1 MIFPASILRVRIV
14 ANGRKKLGLWV
25 PLLLLWPLALAL
37 APLLVLAALV
47 YMLRQRR
54 AGRRTDA
61 IRCLPLLCR
70 VAFSLR
76 GLKVEVQKDNQ
87 EILVSFL

>member
-1 MIFPASILRVRIV
+1 MIFPAFILRVRV
-14 ANGRKKLGLWV
+14 VRNGRKKLALWV

-37 APLLVLAALV
+37 APLLVLAGLV

-54 AGRRTDA
+54 SGRPSDA

-70 VAFSLR
+70 VAWSLR
-76 GLKVEVQKDNQ
+76 GLKVEVQQDNQ
-87 EILVSFL
+87 QILVSFL

>member
-14 ANGRKKLGLWV
+14 ENGRKKLALWV

-54 AGRRTDA
+54 SGWASDA

-76 GLKVEVQKDNQ
+76 GLKVEVRQDNKQ
-87 EILVSFL
+87 IWVSFL

>member
-14 ANGRKKLGLWV
+14 VKGGKKFALWV

-54 AGRRTDA
+54 TGRRSDA

-70 VAFSLR
+70 AACSLR
-76 GLKVEVQKDNQ
+76 GLKVEVRQDNKQ
-87 EILVSFL
+87 IWVSFL